1 MGEEGMSE
9 QSISTAKSFTDRRLF
24 LKTGALLAAPVAAV
38 APVAALADDGSRAKL
53 ARLEDERAIEALQR
67 KFLRHLNGAGDCG
80 EFIASSGAVD
90 LGDGVRSIAE
100 DMGHDAELVLAEDG
114 LSARTRCTCKV
125 ELETEFKGDTT
136 LERMAR
142 FQGQGSHCH
151 EESRVLATEYRKA
164 KDGWRIAGAR
174 FA

>member
-1 MGEEGMSE
+1 MSE
-9 QSISTAKSFTDRRLF
+9 NGTATDRRSF
-24 LKTGALLAAPVAAV
+24 LKSGALVATPLAVA

-53 ARLEDERAIEALQR
+53 ARLEDERAIEALHR

-80 EFIASSGAVD
+80 EFIASSGGID
-90 LGDGVRSIAE
+90 LGEGVRAISE
-100 DMGHDAELVLAEDG
+100 DTGHDTVLELAEDG

-125 ELETEFKGDTT
+125 ELETEFTGDTT

-142 FQGQGSHCH
+142 FQGQGSYRH
-151 EESRVLATEYRKA
+151 EERRVLATEYARG